1 MITDELPDAPAFVDT
16 SVIVRYLIQDIPD
29 QNEQARQI
37 IEEHPRLL
45 LTAVMIAETSFV
57 LTSFYNVPRD
67 VVVDSL
73 IALLQRVNIRVHQLD
88 TDIVIQ
94 ALMLCRPSGRVS
106 FADAMLWASARS
118 ARDGSIVYTFDRRF
132 PPIGI
137 TVRSEF
143 PEHA

>member
-1 MITDELPDAPAFVDT
+1 MMTDEHPVAPAFVDT
-16 SVIVRYLIQDIPD
+16 SVVVRYLIQDIPD
-29 QNEQARQI
+29 QTEQARQI

-45 LTAVMIAETSFV
+45 VTAVTIAETSFV
-57 LTSFYNVPRD
+57 LARHYNVPRD

-88 TDIVIQ
+88 IDIVIQ

-118 ARDGSIVYTFDRRF
+118 AGDGSIVYTFDRRF

-137 TVRSEF
+137 TVLSEF
-143 PEHA
+143 PEQA